1 MPSLRHLTH
10 SVTRAAQSKHYLK
23 ALDRRIIYIEKK
35 KVWTALNT
43 LLQGGGAVV
52 MKVALVLFNRKIKE
66 NNFDAKFVANIHD
79 EWQLE
84 VLESQAE
91 QIGKLGVDSIIE
103 TGKVLEMLCPL
114 DGEYKIGNNWNE
126 TH

>member
-1 MPSLRHLTH
+1 
-10 SVTRAAQSKHYLK
+10 
-23 ALDRRIIYIEKK
+23 
-35 KVWTALNT
+35 
-43 LLQGGGAVV
+43 

-66 NNFDAKFVANIHD
+66 KNFDAKFVANIHD

-84 VLESQAE
+84 VIESQAE
-91 QIGKLGVDSIIE
+91 QIGQLGVDSIIE
-103 TGKVLEMLCPL
+103 AGKVLEMLCPL